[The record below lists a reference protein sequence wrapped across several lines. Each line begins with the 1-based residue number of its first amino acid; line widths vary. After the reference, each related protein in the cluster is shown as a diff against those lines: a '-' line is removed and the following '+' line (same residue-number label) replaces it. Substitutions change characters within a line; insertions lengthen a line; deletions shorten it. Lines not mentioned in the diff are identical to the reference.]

1 MELELEKEEDDGDDD
16 DNVERKR
23 GGEREENRHEY
34 SGEVRRSKVPLRA
47 FERATDFA
55 TLLNFVN
62 RRNRC
67 RFFGRIEPSCA
78 LRVSHVSSRFTLSF
92 FAFAF
97 AFDSSTSSD
106 TLGLFHLS
114 DYFSLVFSFSRHVDG
129 ITLRTSI

>member
-1 MELELEKEEDDGDDD
+1 MELELEKEEDDGDD

-55 TLLNFVN
+55 TLLNFVD

-67 RFFGRIEPSCA
+67 RFLVASNRVVLCAFHTFLRDLRFLFCLRLRLRFVDEQRHSWTFSSVGLLFSC
-78 LRVSHVSSRFTLSF
+78 F
-92 FAFAF
+92 
-97 AFDSSTSSD
+97 
-106 TLGLFHLS
+106 
-114 DYFSLVFSFSRHVDG
+114 LVLAAR
-129 ITLRTSI
+129 